1 MISDKT
7 VDKLNALPLPDVMR
21 NNGYLPA
28 SQTARSVFYRCPF
41 HDEKNGSFCVSK
53 FPPKGER
60 YAAFNCFVCGEQ
72 NRSKGVGAIMLQQRL
87 LERAGE
93 KHDFLDAVNRLA
105 KDFNLII
112 EGDYKNGFFHR
123 ARKTDPQPEVDF
135 RIRKGEFTPA
145 ELRALGCQVLP
156 VFRTGRSGSEGP
168 EQTAVTD
175 SEGNNLLRC
184 SFNPDFYRGDMPAP
198 FDSTQLSTIFNLY
211 PLESYVTPEKADAD
225 GVLTS
230 YEVKSTPSYPIFLFR
245 YEDENGWW
253 ARKYEPY
260 FRETTDADGRRQ
272 PNYKFTWWYQGGSR
286 PEGFHK
292 EIYGDADVMRA
303 LQTGR
308 VETSDKE
315 GHPIINI
322 EKTRVDEQGRRT
334 RAFTDVFRRIVIC
347 SGPRDA
353 INVYF
358 HSDAHVVFPH
368 SESVEISQGTIR
380 RLLDIAMEVFVLYDI
395 DRTGIR
401 AMNRLALKHVELK
414 VLYLPEDLSTQYNPR
429 SGKSCKDAE
438 EFFNFYPAVM
448 RRNEKLMHTNV
459 NRYFDDLLKTARRM
473 RFWDVQYQTKKQEDE
488 SKVVVRKYTLNFDN
502 MAQFL
507 SANGFYKYTDE
518 ADTTKFVHI
527 SNNIVDVVE
536 ESQALS
542 EAKEIM
548 KDFLIYNSQYY
559 SEELSNAISTQKKI
573 GRDTMSG
580 IKKVDLNFM
589 SWGKDF
595 DYFFFRNC
603 AVKVTADSIE
613 PVDYVD
619 LPFHVNRKAII
630 DADYHPLKSP
640 LFTIEENPE
649 YAARKELNDQRMAD
663 KRMNEN
669 ERRRED
675 AEFIAYQRLYRFLLK
690 MPKDI
695 DQMPVCVQWLYDTSR
710 IHWRKEAEAIRLPS
724 WKSSA
729 RTCTS
734 FARLP

>member
-93 KHDFLDAVNRLA
+93 KHDFPDAVNRLA

-112 EGDYKNGFFHR
+112 EGDYKNGFSHR
-123 ARKTDPQPEVDF
+123 ARKTAPQPEVDF
-135 RIRKGEFTPA
+135 RIREGEFTPA

-156 VFRTGRSGSEGP
+156 VFRSGKNTSEGS

-175 SEGNNLLRC
+175 ADGNNLLRC

-230 YEVKSTPSYPIFLFR
+230 YEVKSTPSYPVFLFR

-286 PEGFHK
+286 PEGFYK

-308 VETSDKE
+308 AETSDKE

-347 SGPRDA
+347 SG
-353 INVYF
+353 
-358 HSDAHVVFPH
+358 
-368 SESVEISQGTIR
+368 
-380 RLLDIAMEVFVLYDI
+380 L
-395 DRTGIR
+395 
-401 AMNRLALKHVELK
+401 
-414 VLYLPEDLSTQYNPR
+414 
-429 SGKSCKDAE
+429 
-438 EFFNFYPAVM
+438 
-448 RRNEKLMHTNV
+448 
-459 NRYFDDLLKTARRM
+459 
-473 RFWDVQYQTKKQEDE
+473 
-488 SKVVVRKYTLNFDN
+488 
-502 MAQFL
+502 
-507 SANGFYKYTDE
+507 
-518 ADTTKFVHI
+518 
-527 SNNIVDVVE
+527 
-536 ESQALS
+536 
-542 EAKEIM
+542 
-548 KDFLIYNSQYY
+548 
-559 SEELSNAISTQKKI
+559 
-573 GRDTMSG
+573 
-580 IKKVDLNFM
+580 
-589 SWGKDF
+589 
-595 DYFFFRNC
+595 
-603 AVKVTADSIE
+603 
-613 PVDYVD
+613 
-619 LPFHVNRKAII
+619 
-630 DADYHPLKSP
+630 
-640 LFTIEENPE
+640 
-649 YAARKELNDQRMAD
+649 
-663 KRMNEN
+663 
-669 ERRRED
+669 
-675 AEFIAYQRLYRFLLK
+675 
-690 MPKDI
+690 
-695 DQMPVCVQWLYDTSR
+695 
-710 IHWRKEAEAIRLPS
+710 
-724 WKSSA
+724 
-729 RTCTS
+729 
-734 FARLP
+734 

>member
-1 MISDKT
+1 MFSDKT
-7 VDKLNALPLPDVMR
+7 IDKLNALPLADVMR

-41 HDEKNGSFCVSK
+41 HQEKNGSFCVSK

-60 YAAFNCFVCGEQ
+60 YAAFNCFVCGDQ

-93 KHDFLDAVNRLA
+93 KHDFPDAVNRLA

-123 ARKTDPQPEVDF
+123 ARKTAPHPEVDF
-135 RIRKGEFTPA
+135 RIREGEFTPA

-156 VFRTGRSGSEGP
+156 VFRAGKNTSEGP
-168 EQTAVTD
+168 EQAAVTD
-175 SEGNNLLRC
+175 ADGNNLLRC

-211 PLESYVTPEKADAD
+211 PLESYVTPEKADSD

-230 YEVKSTPSYPIFLFR
+230 YEVKSTPSYPVFLFR

-292 EIYGDADVMRA
+292 EIYGDVDVMRA

-308 VETSDKE
+308 AETSDKE

-322 EKTRVDEQGRRT
+322 ERTRVDEQGRRT

-368 SESVEISQGTIR
+368 SESVEISSETIR
-380 RLLDIAMEVFVLYDI
+380 RLLDISMEVFVLYDI

-429 SGKSCKDAE
+429 SGKVCKDAE

-473 RFWDVQYQTKKQEDE
+473 RFWDVQYQTK
-488 SKVVVRKYTLNFDN
+488 SRK
-502 MAQFL
+502 
-507 SANGFYKYTDE
+507 
-518 ADTTKFVHI
+518 TK
-527 SNNIVDVVE
+527 
-536 ESQALS
+536 
-542 EAKEIM
+542 
-548 KDFLIYNSQYY
+548 
-559 SEELSNAISTQKKI
+559 
-573 GRDTMSG
+573 
-580 IKKVDLNFM
+580 
-589 SWGKDF
+589 
-595 DYFFFRNC
+595 
-603 AVKVTADSIE
+603 
-613 PVDYVD
+613 
-619 LPFHVNRKAII
+619 
-630 DADYHPLKSP
+630 
-640 LFTIEENPE
+640 
-649 YAARKELNDQRMAD
+649 AR
-663 KRMNEN
+663 
-669 ERRRED
+669 
-675 AEFIAYQRLYRFLLK
+675 
-690 MPKDI
+690 
-695 DQMPVCVQWLYDTSR
+695 
-710 IHWRKEAEAIRLPS
+710 
-724 WKSSA
+724 
-729 RTCTS
+729 
-734 FARLP
+734 